1 MNNWKRTFIIIWSGQ
16 FFSTLTSS
24 IVGFAVVFWLSIKTG
39 SPEVLASAMIAVLLP
54 FIILGLFTGVYV
66 DRWDRKRTMILAD
79 SFVALCSA
87 ALGLLFYLEMTP
99 LWLIYLL
106 LALRSAGSAF
116 HMPAMQASV
125 PLLAPES
132 ELMRIAG
139 INQMIQSISNIAG
152 PALGA
157 VLISFLS
164 MTYVMMFDVLGA
176 AIACI
181 SLLFVKIPNPEKKE
195 DIDPNVWLEVKEGI
209 RHLFMNRGITY
220 LMVSVIGITF
230 FIVPIAA
237 LYPLMTTSY
246 FGGNA
251 YQMGLVET
259 AWGIGMLIGG
269 AVLSLKFMKT
279 ANKVLSMNI
288 VAMGLGIT
296 YWAMGILP
304 TSGFALFVVLTA
316 LSGIAGSIY
325 WSSFTVILQTKID
338 PAALGR
344 VFSIYDSIS
353 LLPTIPGLLATGFI
367 AERIGLLNAFIIAG
381 VATLAIGAI
390 ASFVP
395 AIKRLG
401 YTTRGVK
408 E

>member
-16 FFSTLTSS
+16 FFSTLSSS

-176 AIACI
+176 AIACT

-195 DIDPNVWLEVKEGI
+195 DVEPNVWLEVKEGV

-220 LMVSVIGITF
+220 LMVSVIGITL

-259 AWGIGMLIGG
+259 AWGIGMLVGG

-316 LSGIAGSIY
+316 LSGVAGSIY

-344 VFSIYDSIS
+344 VFSIYDSVS

-401 YTTRGVK
+401 HTTKGVK